1 MDNNY
6 TYNLDPLVCVCGG
19 GGGGGDGQVFCVLG
33 S

>member
-19 GGGGGDGQVFCVLG
+19 GGGGDGQVFCVLG